1 MANGTSRMVYSRA
14 MRRCVEAAGLRVVD
28 EDIDNLGVAHTLFV
42 CGWSG

>member
-1 MANGTSRMVYSRA
+1 MANGTSRMVHSRA

-28 EDIDNLGVAHTLFV
+28 DIDNLGVAHTLFV